1 MEKWGA
7 DLYGNPCRGCG
18 FDWDLTPGRAVSL
31 ARSIPAQ
38 FTERLHGATGRERHP
53 ELKWTSSAYVSHVG
67 DNLRTWSERLTGAR
81 TAGATEVPGY
91 DPDLLAKARRY
102 NEIALTAAL
111 WSLTWASRAW
121 VEAVDDALAADVVLQ
136 HATRGPQRAE
146 DVARNNA
153 HDAHHHLYD
162 VGRILGTAST

>member
-7 DLYGNPCRGCG
+7 ELYGSPCRACG
-18 FDWDLTPGRAVSL
+18 FDWDLTPEHAV
-31 ARSIPAQ
+31 ARVRTIPAK
-38 FTERLHGATGRERHP
+38 FAERLHGATGRERHP
-53 ELKWTSSAYVSHVG
+53 ELGWTSSAYVSHVA
-67 DNLRTWSERLTGAR
+67 DNLRTWAERLTGACR
-81 TAGATEVPGY
+81 GGATVVPGY
-91 DPDLLAKARRY
+91 DPDLLAAARGY
-102 NEIALTAAL
+102 DHIALSAAL

-121 VEAVDDALAADVVLQ
+121 AEAVDEALAVGLALE

-162 VGRILGTAST
+162 VGRILGASP